1 MTGLDPLELLL
12 FVRGCGARSLDAI
25 VSVRRVCDAAGGA
38 PLSLRI
44 IDVFNEPALVA
55 KYRVVATPTLVT
67 LGGSHERRLV
77 GNLSEQS
84 VRAHFELEAGH
95 GSSVH
100 DT

>member
-12 FVRGCGARSLDAI
+12 FVQGCGARSLDAI
-25 VSVRRVCDAAGGA
+25 RAVRRVCDAVGGA

-77 GNLSEQS
+77 GELSELS
-84 VRAHFELEAGH
+84 VRAHFEVGK
-95 GSSVH
+95 GSNSSVH
-100 DT
+100 GI